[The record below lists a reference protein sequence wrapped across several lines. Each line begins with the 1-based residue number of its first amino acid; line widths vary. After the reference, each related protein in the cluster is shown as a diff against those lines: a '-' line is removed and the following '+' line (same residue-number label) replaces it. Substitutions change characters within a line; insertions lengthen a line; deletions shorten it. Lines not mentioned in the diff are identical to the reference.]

1 MTYQD
6 IPRIANYATKA
17 DIICEIDGTLMN
29 VEDRLALA
37 IKSKRPDDK
46 KMNWDVFLD
55 PRVMEEYDRPNWDV
69 VFIIRRLME
78 TGSTIIFTSARNE
91 RHRDVT
97 ESQLRAAG
105 IEFSQLFLRPDGDFR
120 SDDGFKEEVLDA
132 LLANDWKP
140 DMVFDDRDQVVAMWR
155 RRGLTCVQVAKGD
168 F

>member
-1 MTYQD
+1 MRLIFD
-6 IPRIANYATKA
+6 V
-17 DIICEIDGTLMN
+17 DGTLMDITHRRHF
-29 VEDRLALA
+29 VDGAQPKDWA
-37 IKSKRPDDK
+37 Q
-46 KMNWDVFLD
+46 FLD
-55 PRVMEEYDRPNWDV
+55 PEVMKGDTPNQPIVDIALAMQDWGHEIV
-69 VFIIRRLME
+69 VV
-78 TGSTIIFTSARNE
+78 SARNE